1 MSNLKVRGAVVYRL
15 ASAIKF
21 AAFKFLAVTTAIFA
35 WATFS
40 RYFITSF
47 GHTMALVLSTVA
59 ILVMYFLIDKGL
71 DKLVEFVADERINPG
86 SQDDQGN
93 PKAKRW
99 FFRTVVFLAVIRLL
113 ATGTTSI
120 WGSYE
125 IADYVTEAPDNTAAL
140 QQMQDENKSL
150 ETTRNSLNKQLET
163 ARKTEGNRLKQ
174 AKATGHAAVE
184 SALSKHPREEVRRGI
199 RQGQTWYMTTPKLK
213 KYRDGYLAAVKD
225 SARIVQD
232 EAGKAVSIES
242 SLLALNTDGVKASQ
256 DTKSALVRVEEAKVE
271 AYQAKKSRRTNF
283 LIIADVLSVFFG
295 LLSIIT
301 QATFR
306 AAVGVHSVT
315 EEKNIEGIL
324 LAAMSKWWFALLN
337 GLEKLLKVD
346 LDGNGVIGMSANQ
359 VPVSGNGNSGNSS
372 GTNKGTNQGGIPGKP
387 AYLPVS
393 NSAGPIVA
401 QQPQRILLD
410 VSNLKKATRKQW
422 ERAYTST
429 TQEARDE
436 NYRKALEGQKELEK
450 LGYLVK
456 RWVGKAFDSKGNE
469 FEVGRMEI
477 TIP

>member
-1 MSNLKVRGAVVYRL
+1 MSSNLKTRGAVVYRL
-15 ASAIKF
+15 AAAIKF

-40 RYFITSF
+40 RYFISSF
-47 GHTMALVLSTVA
+47 GHTIALVLSVIA
-59 ILVMYFLIDKGL
+59 IAVMYFLIDKGL
-71 DKLVEFVADERINPG
+71 DKLVEFIADERINPG
-86 SQDDQGN
+86 DQSDQGS
-93 PKAKRW
+93 PGAKRW
-99 FFRTVVFLAVIRLL
+99 FFRTVVFLAAIRLI

-140 QQMQDENKSL
+140 KQMESENKSL
-150 ETTRNSLNKQLET
+150 ETTRNSLTKQLET

-174 AKATGHAAVE
+174 AKQAGHAAVE
-184 SALSKHPREEVRRGI
+184 SALAKHPREEVRRGM

-213 KYRDGYLAAVKD
+213 KYRNGYLDAVKD

-232 EAGKAVSIES
+232 EAGKAAGIES
-242 SLLALNTDGVKASQ
+242 SLLALNTDGVKESQ
-256 DTKSALVRVEEAKVE
+256 KTKSALVRVEEAKVE

-295 LLSIIT
+295 LMSIIT

-337 GLEKLLKVD
+337 RLEKLLHVD
-346 LDGNGVIGMSANQ
+346 LDGNGVIGMSGNQ
-359 VPVSGNGNSGNSS
+359 SQAPVSPTGNSGNSK
-372 GTNKGTNQGGIPGKP
+372 GNTNAGIPGKP

-393 NSAGPIVA
+393 NPSGPIVP

-410 VSNLKKATRKQW
+410 VSNMKKLTRKQW

-429 TQEARDE
+429 TKEARDE

-450 LGYLVK
+450 LGYMVK
-456 RWVGKAFDSKGNE
+456 RWVDRVRDSNGKE